1 MTLHNDRQTS
11 RHPKN
16 TWAGQLVCPHCQTA
30 FTITWRRYWSAPLG
44 NYRCPEC
51 RQISQATANFWWVLP
66 LTIVATITGAI
77 LGVVFAAYV
86 FHIGW
91 TGIVFLLIGGLSVG
105 LPLDKWMD
113 GHLRRLEPREA
124 NSASVLMKY
133 FKAIFFFLIT
143 CFKPIFFFLITC
155 FKAIFFF
162 LITYVLVSAFSGL
175 IIFAILSGKFMIYV
189 GYSPDWRTWPGNIL
203 GILAG
208 IYAAKVALDPKPRK
222 NKNRG

>member
-1 MTLHNDRQTS
+1 MSLHKAHQNPHR
-11 RHPKN
+11 PKVSFV
-16 TWAGQLVCPHCQTA
+16 GQLVCPHCQTA
-30 FTITWRRYWSAPLG
+30 FPITWRRYWSATLG

-91 TGIVFLLIGGLSVG
+91 TGIVFLLIGGLAVG

-133 FKAIFFFLIT
+133 LKAL
-143 CFKPIFFFLITC
+143 L
-155 FKAIFFF
+155 FF
-162 LITYVLVSAFSGL
+162 LITYLFVAIFCSL
-175 IIFAILSGKFMIYV
+175 IITSLLFGRLIIYV
-189 GYSPDWRTWPGNIL
+189 GTSDDWRTWPANIL

-208 IYAAKVALDPKPRK
+208 IYAAEAALNPKPRK

>member
-1 MTLHNDRQTS
+1 MSLRNDHQIS
-11 RHPKN
+11 HLPK
-16 TWAGQLVCPHCQTA
+16 TTFAGKLVCPHCQTA
-30 FTITWRRYWSAPLG
+30 FPVTWRRYWSAPWG

-66 LTIVATITGAI
+66 LTIVAMMTGAI

-91 TGIVFLLIGGLSVG
+91 TGIVFLLIGGLAVG

-124 NSASVLMKY
+124 NSASVLIKY
-133 FKAIFFFLIT
+133 LKAL
-143 CFKPIFFFLITC
+143 L
-155 FKAIFFF
+155 FF
-162 LITYVLVSAFSGL
+162 LITYLFVAIFCSL
-175 IIFAILSGKFMIYV
+175 IITSLLFGRLIIYV
-189 GYSPDWRTWPGNIL
+189 GTSDDWRIWPANIL

-208 IYAAKVALDPKPRK
+208 IYAAEAALNPKPRK